1 MLVPPYDKQPDQT
14 RIVASLAAECD
25 VPVGE
30 MTKLYAQERAALA
43 RGAHNTKFLDIFA
56 TRRVLEVMRLRRLA
70 REPSAVSEPVL
81 PAVVP

>member
-1 MLVPPYDKQPDQT
+1 MPVLPYDKQPDQA
-14 RIVASLAAECD
+14 RIVASLAEECH
-25 VPVGE
+25 VPVGD
-30 MTKLYAQERAALA
+30 MAKLYAQERAALA

-70 REPSAVSEPVL
+70 KEKSALSEPVL